1 MRSDLRSSLGSG
13 LFVSRFRNSPNFRI
27 LDENVCQAMRSSRP
41 RPDPFAAL
49 SPAGQ
54 SQRSMVETAHDVD
67 MLRCP
72 AVDKDWELISQLA
85 YNGDW

>member
-1 MRSDLRSSLGSG
+1 
-13 LFVSRFRNSPNFRI
+13 
-27 LDENVCQAMRSSRP
+27 MRSSRP
-41 RPDPFAAL
+41 RLDPFAAL